1 MVYKEKKTIIVLVTE
16 ASHLMHERQFY
27 SNQPSGR
34 EKLSAAFNIFIKLK
48 NLLTKSIL
56 RDMMYYVMG
65 GIVWIFN

>member
-1 MVYKEKKTIIVLVTE
+1 
-16 ASHLMHERQFY
+16 MHERQFY

>member
-1 MVYKEKKTIIVLVTE
+1 
-16 ASHLMHERQFY
+16 MHERQFY
-27 SNQPSGR
+27 RNQPSGR